1 MKFRPGKT
9 IKRDK
14 PELPIEQR
22 MRSTHVRFGFG
33 MGIAAAMW
41 MATLMTSFELGE
53 PVTVGM
59 AAAPAIAGLLV
70 GGPLMW
76 SARRE
81 NRRLAAEAAED
92 KREEVRE
99 LLRKYRAPAPE
110 DTACGD

>member
-1 MKFRPGKT
+1 MKFWPTNT
-9 IKRDK
+9 IRKDK

-22 MRSTHVRFGFG
+22 IRSAHFRFGLG
-33 MGIAAAMW
+33 MGIVAALW

-59 AAAPAIAGLLV
+59 AATPAIAGIIV
-70 GGPLMW
+70 GGLLMW

-92 KREEVRE
+92 KREEIRGFLRE
-99 LLRKYRAPAPE
+99 YHGLEPGE
-110 DTACGD
+110 TSCGD